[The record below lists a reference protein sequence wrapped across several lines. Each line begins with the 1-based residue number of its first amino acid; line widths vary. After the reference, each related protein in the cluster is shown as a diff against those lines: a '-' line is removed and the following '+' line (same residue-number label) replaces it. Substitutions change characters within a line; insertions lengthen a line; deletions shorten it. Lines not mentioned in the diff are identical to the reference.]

1 MTDLLAAEWLKLR
14 SLRSTWWTLG
24 LVALAVQVSAFL
36 AAHADYANFPSYDP
50 DEQRTHGF
58 ALADAFPLAG
68 YLILMIVAVA
78 AGSNMITAEYGTGLI
93 RTVTVAVPARGE
105 LLLAKAAVL
114 AAVWTV
120 GGAVIAA
127 GSFTTAWAV
136 LSGRHAAASLSDP
149 GAVAALAGAALV
161 APVCALIGLGVG
173 VLIRHGSAA
182 AVTGIIVL
190 ALLPAL
196 ISTRQAL
203 SAAVNHAMVLP
214 AWRRLTHAYGPPD
227 AVGDLYASFRGSW
240 VVYAAW
246 PVTALVLA
254 LFTIRRRDV

>member
-1 MTDLLAAEWLKLR
+1 MTDLLAAEWLKVR

-24 LVALAVQVSAFL
+24 LVAVAVVASAYL
-36 AAHADYANFPSYDP
+36 AAHADFANFPTFDP
-50 DEQRTHGF
+50 EAQRAHGF

-78 AGSNMITAEYGTGLI
+78 AGSSVITAEYGTGLI
-93 RTVTVAVPARGE
+93 RTTTVAVPARGE

-114 AAVWTV
+114 AAVWAV
-120 GGAVIAA
+120 SGAVIAA
-127 GSFTTAWAV
+127 GSFTTARAV

-149 GAVAALAGAALV
+149 GAVAAFAGAALV
-161 APVCALIGLGVG
+161 APVCALIGLGLG

-182 AVTGIIVL
+182 AVTGVIVL
-190 ALLPAL
+190 ALAPSLL
-196 ISTRQAL
+196 STRQPL

-214 AWRRLTHAYGPPD
+214 AWQRLTHAYGPPG

-246 PVTALVLA
+246 PVAALLLA
-254 LFTIRRRDV
+254 LFSIRRRDV